1 MYLRLF
7 AKPSIALAL
16 AAYLIYWSGSAVQHS
31 TSVYLKP
38 MMEAIVQG
46 AAYFSLGL
54 LALSA
59 FGFIYGGYRIWRWQN
74 GEMPFCTRCGSMM
87 EIRNGRYGE
96 FWGCMSYPRC
106 RGSEDI

>member
-7 AKPSIALAL
+7 GKPFIWLVL
-16 AAYLIYWSGSAVQHS
+16 AAYLSYWSGNAAEQQA
-31 TSVYLKP
+31 SVILKP
-38 MMEAIVQG
+38 MMDSIAHGV
-46 AAYFSLGL
+46 AYFSIGL
-54 LALSA
+54 LVLSA
-59 FGFIYGGYRIWRWQN
+59 FGFLYGSYRVWRWQN
-74 GEMPFCTRCGSMM
+74 GETPFCARCGSMM